1 MGHLAFFVY
10 NELQDYPSFCL
21 LLPGVFRIF
30 GNIGHQFHEVLYSTG
45 EGWKHEIRL
54 MFHFSSVL
62 VEHLS
67 TGTLIL

>member
-10 NELQDYPSFCL
+10 NESQDYPSFRL
-21 LLPGVFRIF
+21 LFPGVFRIF
-30 GNIGHQFHEVLYSTG
+30 GNIGHQFHKVLYSAG